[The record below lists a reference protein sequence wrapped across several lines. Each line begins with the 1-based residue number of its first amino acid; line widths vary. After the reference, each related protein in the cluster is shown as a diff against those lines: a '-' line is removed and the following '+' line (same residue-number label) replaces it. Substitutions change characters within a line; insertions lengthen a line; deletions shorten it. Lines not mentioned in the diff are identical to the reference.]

1 MKKTFMILSLVFFTV
16 MLVAPPLVASVF
28 DDVGI
33 SYNVDMSNVY
43 EPAAITVPAFD
54 FVPVAVMDVTK
65 APVLAPAPVSSVY
78 GARAPPLPTWRTS
91 QRSITYA
98 HDRL

>member
-1 MKKTFMILSLVFFTV
+1 MILSLVFFTL
-16 MLVAPPLVASVF
+16 MLIAPPLAASVF

-43 EPAAITVPAFD
+43 ETAAITVPAFD

-65 APVLAPAPVSSVY
+65 GPVLAPAPVSSIY

-91 QRSITYA
+91 QRSIS
-98 HDRL
+98 HEDDRL